1 MGERDLDAAAD
12 NDPRLAFVY
21 QEALRGLLQQ
31 RAAFDSIHN
40 RSATLIFAAAFASSL
55 LGGRALADGL
65 GGVWEWL
72 AVALLIGIGA
82 LAVLL
87 LWPYYNLWFRFDP
100 EELLT
105 AYVDSD
111 PPATMSDMHRALA
124 LRIKADAHRNGQ
136 LLRRMREA
144 FQLALVFLLLD
155 LIAWLIAVAES
166 SGQ

>member
-1 MGERDLDAAAD
+1 MGEGDLDAAAD
-12 NDPRLAFVY
+12 DDPRLAFVY

-31 RAAFDSIHN
+31 RDAFDSIHN
-40 RSATLIFAAAFASSL
+40 RAATLIFATAFTSSL

-65 GGVWEWL
+65 GGVWEWI

-111 PPATMSDMHRALA
+111 PPSTMSDMHRSLA

-136 LLRRMREA
+136 LLRRMRET
-144 FQLALVFLLLD
+144 FQLALVLLLLD
-155 LIAWLIAVAES
+155 LIAWLLAVAES